1 MFYPLEPLPT
11 WFRVVAL
18 ANPVTW
24 QVDLLRYSTI
34 GTGDPWLVAV
44 ETACFGLFSLAALGY
59 AIRCLRSS
67 DFVGVSSRMVL

>member
-11 WFRVVAL
+11 WFRAVAL

-24 QVDLLRYSTI
+24 QVDLLRYSTV
-34 GTGDPWLVAV
+34 GSGDTGLVAV

-59 AIRCLRSS
+59 AIRCLRHQ
-67 DFVGVSSRMVL
+67 